1 MAMED
6 DDLQQR
12 LRAVL
17 MDHARRGET
26 IAYLELAH
34 AAGMQPPHLVHRVT
48 EALEEML
55 RADHN
60 AGRPLLAALATRKD
74 GLIPGRGFF
83 WLLNELGI
91 YDGPP
96 DGEEAIACHRA
107 LLEQAIAYW
116 SADSTDGQAG

>member
-1 MAMED
+1 MED

-17 MDHARRGET
+17 TGCARRGET

-55 RADHN
+55 RTDHG

-74 GLIPGRGFF
+74 GLMPGRGFF
-83 WLLNELGI
+83 WLLNELGR

-96 DGEEAIACHRA
+96 EGEEAIAHYRA
-107 LLEQAIAYW
+107 LLEEAIAYW
-116 SADSTDGQAG
+116 SADSAGGHAG

>member
-1 MAMED
+1 MED

-17 MDHARRGET
+17 RDCARRGET

-48 EALEEML
+48 EALEEMV
-55 RADHN
+55 RADHA

-83 WLLNELGI
+83 WLLAELGR

-96 DGEEAIACHRA
+96 EGGEAIAQYRS
-107 LLEQAIAYW
+107 LLDEAIAHW
-116 SADSTDGQAG
+116 SADSAGSHAG

>member
-1 MAMED
+1 MEEN
-6 DDLQQR
+6 DLQQQ

-55 RADHN
+55 RADHA
-60 AGRPLLAALATRKD
+60 AGQPLLAALATRK
-74 GLIPGRGFF
+74 GGPIPGRGFF
-83 WLLNELGI
+83 WLLNELGR

-96 DGEEAIACHRA
+96 EGEEAIACHRA
-107 LLEQAIAYW
+107 LLKEASTYW
-116 SADSTDGQAG
+116 SADSAGGHAG

>member
-1 MAMED
+1 MED
-6 DDLQQR
+6 DDLQER

-17 MDHARRGET
+17 KGCARNGET

-48 EALEEML
+48 EALEEMV
-55 RADHN
+55 RADHA

-83 WLLNELGI
+83 WLLAALGR

-96 DGEEAIACHRA
+96 EGDVAIAHYRA
-107 LLEQAIAYW
+107 LLAEAIAYW
-116 SADSTDGQAG
+116 SADGAVGNAG

>member
-1 MAMED
+1 MED
-6 DDLQQR
+6 DDLQQE
-12 LRAVL
+12 LRTVL
-17 MDHARRGET
+17 TGCARRGET

-55 RADHN
+55 RADHA

-74 GLIPGRGFF
+74 GLMPGRGFF
-83 WLLNELGI
+83 WLLNEMGR

-96 DGEEAIACHRA
+96 EGEEAIAHYRA
-107 LLEQAIAYW
+107 LLEEAIAYW
-116 SADSTDGQAG
+116 SADSAGGHAG

>member
-1 MAMED
+1 MED
-6 DDLQQR
+6 DDLQER

-17 MDHARRGET
+17 RGCARNGET

-55 RADHN
+55 RADHV
-60 AGRPLLAALATRKD
+60 AGRPLLAAMATRKD

-83 WLLNELGI
+83 WLLTELGR

-96 DGEEAIACHRA
+96 EGDEAIAHYRI
-107 LLEQAIAYW
+107 LLAEAITYW
-116 SADSTDGQAG
+116 SADSAGGHAG

>member
-1 MAMED
+1 MED
-6 DDLQQR
+6 DDLQQE

-17 MDHARRGET
+17 TGCARRGET

-55 RADHN
+55 RADHG

-74 GLIPGRGFF
+74 GLMPGRGFF
-83 WLLNELGI
+83 WLLNEMGV
-91 YDGPP
+91 YDE
-96 DGEEAIACHRA
+96 GEAAIAHYRA
-107 LLEQAIAYW
+107 LLEEAIAYW
-116 SADSTDGQAG
+116 SADSAGGHAG

>member
-1 MAMED
+1 MEEN
-6 DDLQQR
+6 DLQQQ

-55 RADHN
+55 RADHA
-60 AGRPLLAALATRKD
+60 AGQPLLAALVTRK
-74 GLIPGRGFF
+74 GGPIPGRGFF
-83 WLLNELGI
+83 WLLNELGV

-96 DGEEAIACHRA
+96 EGEEAIAHYRT
-107 LLEQAIAYW
+107 LLAEAIAYW
-116 SADSTDGQAG
+116 SADSAGGHAG